1 MTGSTNDD
9 WDERDRAARSELEV
23 VVRDFNTPG
32 RRGKIQKAGSVTI
45 RRAGDE
51 VGFVSVY
58 KVHGVDWLLQTGRI
72 RLDDDFHFDKERHA
86 RGEYQPRWG
95 LFLME
100 ALFAQFPDKE
110 IRESPVEN
118 DPLGDPFIERVRGEY
133 ALPYHQPDCFRAEE
147 EQCVCGIGRLRSTTS
162 Q

>member
-1 MTGSTNDD
+1 MTGATNDD

-23 VVRDFNTPG
+23 VVRDFDTPG
-32 RRGKIQKAGSVTI
+32 RRGKIRKAGSVTI

-58 KVHGVDWLLQTGRI
+58 QVPSVDWLLETGYI
-72 RLDDDFHFDKERHA
+72 RLGKGYHFDKDVHE

-100 ALFAQFPDKE
+100 KLFAQFPDKE
-110 IRESPVEN
+110 IRESLSVN
-118 DPLGDPFIERVRGEY
+118 DPPGDPFVKRVRGDY
-133 ALPYHQPDCFRAEE
+133 ALPYHLPKCFLPPEMH
-147 EQCVCGIGRLRSTTS
+147 CVCGIGRLRSTTS
-162 Q
+162 D